1 MLTDAI
7 KGVTRIVVT
16 EDNRIL
22 TDFNIT
28 DPIREAKAKMLGR
41 LDELG
46 LSEYRLNDI
55 LFLINNSEK
64 VIVIGGDEEIQDFEL
79 SFEKIIDR
87 IQTPEQLKKLR
98 LIINNQ
104 KFGYVT
110 WSYHILQK
118 ALYPINFQHNR
129 EYWIYDDKNTD
140 IKLLILAFALSWTK
154 LLNTTSYRD
163 KVDLFTTCSSDDMAV
178 YSRVLNNMQLLDE
191 QSQNRNVAQI
201 YVGSNIS
208 SKYEGI
214 HVSLDGSIDDIS
226 NALINLQFESNF
238 RILPV
243 ILKRTY
249 MTHRFELLLYIKHSN
264 PNPIIIDTFD
274 KFGIKLLSS
283 I

>member
-28 DPIREAKAKMLGR
+28 DPIREAKARMLGR

-191 QSQNRNVAQI
+191 QSQNRNIAQI

-208 SKYEGI
+208 SKYGGI

-238 RILPV
+238 KILPV

-274 KFGIKLLSS
+274 KFGIKLLSN

>member
-191 QSQNRNVAQI
+191 QSQNRNIAQI

-208 SKYEGI
+208 SKYGGI

>member
-28 DPIREAKAKMLGR
+28 DPIREAKARMLGR

-191 QSQNRNVAQI
+191 QSQNRNIAQI

-208 SKYEGI
+208 SKYGGI
-214 HVSLDGSIDDIS
+214 HISLDGSIDDIS

-274 KFGIKLLSS
+274 KFGIKLLSN